1 MSDQPEEERSL
12 RRDAQGAPPPTAAD
26 AARSDNPP
34 EPEAEPDLEMARRE
48 RQRERNRQWRTEH
61 LERRRQLNREYM
73 RRARVCQIKEAEVR
87 ARSRERSHQ
96 WRLDNLGRRRMYQR
110 QWTQEN
116 RDKVREYSERYYARH
131 REEASVRSAA
141 QRDANPERVRQQ
153 HKEWAE
159 KHKERSTEL
168 RRIRRSDPDVYQ
180 AELEANATAKRL
192 ARRRAK
198 QNLPTKSLHQV
209 TAAERRANDRYA
221 DAYFSDPNLSEH
233 LRQATVLAESL
244 TEHMLANGAQMRE
257 FAEAYTARRD
267 RTRLPS
273 LALETVVYARAV
285 DIVLDR
291 MRRIDLLTSA
301 DVVAAVRSTQAEVRR
316 ENRRQQFDHLVR
328 TTVAHVQRN
337 SARYAVDVE
346 MENRA
351 RAQRGK
357 PPELA
362 EVLVVQLAMNEI
374 LPQVPTSSL
383 TREDAR
389 NAARAASLRVALTL
403 QDKAAGAVPEHVR
416 QSPTR

>member
-1 MSDQPEEERSL
+1 MSDQPEEERSP
-12 RRDAQGAPPPTAAD
+12 RRDAPGEPPPTVTPAP
-26 AARSDNPP
+26 RSDNPP
-34 EPEAEPDLEMARRE
+34 EPEAADDNETARRE
-48 RQRERNRQWRTEH
+48 RMRELNRRWRAEH
-61 LERRRQLNREYM
+61 LERYRQINREAM
-73 RRARVCQIKEAEVR
+73 RRAYARRAKEAEVR
-87 ARSRERSHQ
+87 AQARQRSHQ
-96 WRLDNLGRRRMYQR
+96 WRLDNPARRRDYQR

-116 RDKVREYSERYYARH
+116 RDKIREYSDRYYARH
-131 REEASVRSAA
+131 REELGVRSAA
-141 QRDANPERVRQQ
+141 QRDANPDRVRQRQRQWAEQ
-153 HKEWAE
+153 HKERRAE
-159 KHKERSTEL
+159 L
-168 RRIRRSDPDVYQ
+168 QRIRRSDPDIYQ
-180 AELEANATAKRL
+180 AELEVNATARRL
-192 ARRRAK
+192 ARRRAT
-198 QNLPTKSLHQV
+198 QGLPPKSLHVV
-209 TAAERRANDRYA
+209 TAAERRANDRNA

-244 TEHMLANGAQMRE
+244 TEHMLTNGAQMRE

-291 MRRIDLLTSA
+291 MRRVDLLTSA

-328 TTVAHVQRN
+328 TTVAHAQRN
-337 SARYAVDVE
+337 STRYAADVA

-351 RAQRGK
+351 RIQRGK

-362 EVLVVQLAMNEI
+362 EVIVVQLAMNEI

-403 QDKAAGAVPEHVR
+403 RNTAPGATPEHGR

>member
-1 MSDQPEEERSL
+1 MSDQPEEERPL
-12 RRDAQGAPPPTAAD
+12 RSDAQGGPLPSASD
-26 AARSDNPP
+26 ATRSESPP
-34 EPEAEPDLEMARRE
+34 EPQPDLETARRE
-48 RQRERNRQWRTEH
+48 RLRERNRQWRTEH
-61 LERRRQLNREYM
+61 LERRRQMNREYM
-73 RRARVCQIKEAEVR
+73 RRARARQAKEAEVR
-87 ARSRERSHQ
+87 AQSRERSRQ
-96 WRLDNLGRRRMYQR
+96 WRRDNPGSRREYQR
-110 QWTQEN
+110 QWSQEN

-131 REEASVRSAA
+131 REEVSIRSAA
-141 QRDANPERVRQQ
+141 LRDANPERARQQ
-153 HKEWAE
+153 RKQWAE
-159 KHKERSTEL
+159 EHKERSAEL
-168 RRIRRSDPDVYQ
+168 QRIRRSDPVIYQ
-180 AELEANATAKRL
+180 AGLEANATAKRL
-192 ARRRAK
+192 ARRRAT
-198 QNLPTKSLHQV
+198 QGLPPKSLHVV
-209 TAAERRANDRYA
+209 TAAERRANDRSA

-244 TEHMLANGAQMRE
+244 TEHMLENGAQMRE

-328 TTVAHVQRN
+328 TTVAHAQRN
-337 SARYAVDVE
+337 STRYAADVA

-351 RAQRGK
+351 RIQRGK

-362 EVLVVQLAMNEI
+362 EVIVVQLAMNEI

-389 NAARAASLRVALTL
+389 KAARAASLRVALTL
-403 QDKAAGAVPEHVR
+403 RDTAPGATPEHVR

>member
-1 MSDQPEEERSL
+1 MSNQPEEERSPG
-12 RRDAQGAPPPTAAD
+12 RDAHGAPPPTAAD
-26 AARSDNPP
+26 APRPINPP
-34 EPEAEPDLEMARRE
+34 EPQSDLEMARSE

-73 RRARVCQIKEAEVR
+73 RRARARQVKDAEVR

-96 WRLDNLGRRRMYQR
+96 WRLDNLGRRREYHR

-131 REEASVRSAA
+131 REEVSIRSAA
-141 QRDANPERVRQQ
+141 LRDANPERARQQ
-153 HKEWAE
+153 RKQWAE
-159 KHKERSTEL
+159 EHKERSAEL
-168 RRIRRSDPDVYQ
+168 QRIRRSDPVIYE
-180 AELEANATAKRL
+180 AGLEANATAKRL

-198 QNLPTKSLHQV
+198 QGLPPKSLHVV

-301 DVVAAVRSTQAEVRR
+301 GVVAAVRSTQAEVRR
-316 ENRRQQFDHLVR
+316 ENRRQQFDQLVR
-328 TTVAHVQRN
+328 TTVAHAQRN
-337 SARYAVDVE
+337 SARYAVDVS

-351 RAQRGK
+351 RVQRGK

-362 EVLVVQLAMNEI
+362 EMIVVQLAMNEI

-403 QDKAAGAVPEHVR
+403 QYPAEVSGPERVR
-416 QSPTR
+416 RSPTR